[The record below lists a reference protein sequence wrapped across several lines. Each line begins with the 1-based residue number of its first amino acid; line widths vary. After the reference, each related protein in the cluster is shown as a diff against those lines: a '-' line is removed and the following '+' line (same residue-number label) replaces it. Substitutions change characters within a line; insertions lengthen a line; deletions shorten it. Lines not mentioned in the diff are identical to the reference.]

1 MKTVEGGTGP
11 IPPEEVEG
19 TAAYPEVVRAAEARG
34 VEEVLH
40 FTTRPGALGILAVRA
55 VRNRLQLREDQYLEH
70 VYRRN
75 AEFRRDGAWL
85 GYVNL
90 SISRINDWMYESSV
104 AWHPDLVGSWV
115 VFSFTP
121 RLLGDPGIVFATTNN
136 IYPACKRG
144 EGLEGFTSL
153 FADVVLG
160 RYGAR
165 HDRVGKRPEWPTDRQ
180 AEVLYPGELSCTYLQ
195 RIDVQ
200 SDEALEAV
208 VAAVAVLGHK
218 VPVRVA
224 PEAFE

>member
-1 MKTVEGGTGP
+1 MKAVEGGAGQRAS
-11 IPPEEVEG
+11 EEAEG
-19 TAAYPEVVRAAEARG
+19 TAACPEVVRAAEARG
-34 VEEVLH
+34 VDEVLH

-55 VRNRLQLREDQYLEH
+55 VRNRLQLKEDQYLEH
-70 VYRRN
+70 VYRPN
-75 AEFRRDGAWL
+75 AEFRRDRAWL

-90 SISRINDWMYESSV
+90 SISRINDWMYGSSV
-104 AWHPDLVGSWV
+104 AWHPDQVGSWV

-121 RLLGDPGIVFATTNN
+121 RLLGDPGVVFATTNN

-153 FADVVLG
+153 FADVVYG
-160 RYGAR
+160 RYNAR
-165 HDRVGKRPEWPTDRQ
+165 HGRVGKRPAWPTDRQ

-195 RIDVQ
+195 RVDVQ
-200 SDEALEAV
+200 SDEALEAIG
-208 VAAVAVLGHK
+208 AAAAVLGHE

>member
-1 MKTVEGGTGP
+1 MKTVEGGAGP
-11 IPPEEVEG
+11 RASDQAG
-19 TAAYPEVVRAAEARG
+19 RAAACPEVVRAAEARG

-40 FTTRPGALGILAVRA
+40 FTTRPGALGILAVSA
-55 VRNRLQLREDQYLEH
+55 VRSRLQLKEDQYLEH
-70 VYRRN
+70 VYRPN
-75 AEFRRDGAWL
+75 AEFRRDRAWL

-136 IYPACKRG
+136 IYPACERG
-144 EGLEGFTSL
+144 EGLEGFTNL
-153 FADVVLG
+153 FADVVVG

-180 AEVLYPGELSCTYLQ
+180 AEVLYPGELSCVYLQ

-208 VAAVAVLGHK
+208 VAAAAVLGHE